1 MEEDKELEGLILKYT
16 AALKTLETQISILL
30 QDYEHKNNYNPV
42 EHIKSR
48 IKSYDSATKKLISRG
63 YELTTKNIEDHVH
76 DMVGLRIVCSFLSDV
91 YEIVK
96 IIEDSDQIT
105 IRDKKDYITNPKDT
119 GYYSYHLL
127 VYVPVYLIDG
137 VTLVEAE
144 IQIRTVAMDFWASL
158 DHKITYKFKGEIPEE
173 IKEGMH
179 KCAEDIHALDQK
191 MLKLNNEMQ
200 IIKDDQEIIW
210 LLKEKIL

>member
-1 MEEDKELEGLILKYT
+1 MSIERRFMEEDKELEGLILKYT

-48 IKSYDSATKKLISRG
+48 IKSYDSATKKLTSRG
-63 YELTTKNIEDHVH
+63 YELTTKNIEEHVH

-200 IIKDDQEIIW
+200 IIKDDQEII
-210 LLKEKIL
+210 

>member
-16 AALKTLETQISILL
+16 AALKSLETQISILL

-63 YELTTKNIEDHVH
+63 YEVTAKNIEEYIH

-119 GYYSYHLL
+119 GYSSYHLL

-137 VTLVEAE
+137 VHLVEAE

-173 IKEGMH
+173 IKDGMH

-200 IIKDDQEIIW
+200 IIKDDQEII
-210 LLKEKIL
+210 

>member
-63 YELTTKNIEDHVH
+63 YEVTTKNIEEHVH

-96 IIEDSDQIT
+96 IIENSDQIT

-200 IIKDDQEIIW
+200 IIKDDQEII
-210 LLKEKIL
+210 

>member
-1 MEEDKELEGLILKYT
+1 MEKDKELEGLILKYT
-16 AALKTLETQISILL
+16 AALKTLETEISILL
-30 QDYEHKNNYNPV
+30 QDYEYKNNYNPV

-48 IKSYDSATKKLISRG
+48 LKSYDSASKKLISKG
-63 YELTTKNIEDHVH
+63 YEVNTTNIEKHVH

-96 IIEDSDQIT
+96 IIENSDQIT
-105 IRDKKDYITNPKDT
+105 VHDKEDYITNPKDT
-119 GYYSYHLL
+119 GYSSYHLN
-127 VYVPVYLIDG
+127 VYIPVYLIEG
-137 VTLVEAE
+137 VELVEAE

-173 IKEGMH
+173 IKDGMH

-191 MLKLNNEMQ
+191 MLKLNKEMQ
-200 IIKDDQEIIW
+200 IIKEDQEII
-210 LLKEKIL
+210 

>member
-63 YELTTKNIEDHVH
+63 YEVTTKNIEEHVH

-200 IIKDDQEIIW
+200 IIKDDQEVI
-210 LLKEKIL
+210 

>member
-1 MEEDKELEGLILKYT
+1 MKDSNELEGLILKYT

-30 QDYEHKNNYNPV
+30 QDYEYENNYNPV

-48 IKSYDSATKKLISRG
+48 LKTYESASRKLISRG
-63 YELTTKNIEDHVH
+63 YEVNAKNIVEHVH

-91 YEIVK
+91 YKIV
-96 IIEDSDQIT
+96 EMLENSDQIT
-105 IRDKKDYITNPKDT
+105 IHDKKDYITNPKET

-179 KCAEDIHALDQK
+179 KCAKDIRALDQK
-191 MLKLNNEMQ
+191 MLKINNKMQ
-200 IIKDDQEIIW
+200 EIKDDKEII
-210 LLKEKIL
+210 

>member
-63 YELTTKNIEDHVH
+63 YEITAKNIEEHVH

-96 IIEDSDQIT
+96 IIEDSDQIK
-105 IRDKKDYITNPKDT
+105 IRDKKDYISNPKDT

-200 IIKDDQEIIW
+200 IIKDDQEII
-210 LLKEKIL
+210 

>member
-158 DHKITYKFKGEIPEE
+158 DHKITYKFKGEIPED
-173 IKEGMH
+173 IKDGMH

-200 IIKDDQEIIW
+200 IIKDDQEII
-210 LLKEKIL
+210 

>member
-63 YELTTKNIEDHVH
+63 YELTPKNIEEHVH

-179 KCAEDIHALDQK
+179 KCAEDIHTLDQK

-200 IIKDDQEIIW
+200 IIKDDQEII
-210 LLKEKIL
+210 

>member
-16 AALKTLETQISILL
+16 AALKSLETQISILL

-63 YELTTKNIEDHVH
+63 YEVTAKNIEEYIH

-119 GYYSYHLL
+119 GYSSYHLL

-137 VTLVEAE
+137 VHLVEAE

-179 KCAEDIHALDQK
+179 KCAEDIHTLDQK

-200 IIKDDQEIIW
+200 IIKDDQEII
-210 LLKEKIL
+210 

>member
-1 MEEDKELEGLILKYT
+1 MKDSNELEGLILKYT

-30 QDYEHKNNYNPV
+30 QDYEYENNYNPV

-48 IKSYDSATKKLISRG
+48 LKTYESASRKLISRG
-63 YELTTKNIEDHVH
+63 YEVNAKNIVEHVH

-91 YEIVK
+91 YKIV
-96 IIEDSDQIT
+96 EMLENSDQIT
-105 IRDKKDYITNPKDT
+105 IHDKKDYITNPKET

-144 IQIRTVAMDFWASL
+144 IQIRTVAMDFLASL
-158 DHKITYKFKGEIPEE
+158 DHKITYKFQGKIPNE
-173 IKEGMH
+173 IKENMY
-179 KCAEDIHALDQK
+179 KCAEDIHTLDQK
-191 MLKLNNEMQ
+191 MLKINNQMQ
-200 IIKDDQEIIW
+200 EIKDDQEII
-210 LLKEKIL
+210 

>member
-63 YELTTKNIEDHVH
+63 YELTTKNIEEHVH

-96 IIEDSDQIT
+96 IIENSDQIT

-200 IIKDDQEIIW
+200 IIKDDQEII
-210 LLKEKIL
+210 

>member
-1 MEEDKELEGLILKYT
+1 MEEEKELEGLILKYT

-200 IIKDDQEIIW
+200 IIKDDQEII
-210 LLKEKIL
+210 

>member
-1 MEEDKELEGLILKYT
+1 MEKDKELEGLILKYT
-16 AALKTLETQISILL
+16 AALKTLETEISILL
-30 QDYEHKNNYNPV
+30 QDYEYKNNYNPV

-48 IKSYDSATKKLISRG
+48 LKSYDSASKKLISKG
-63 YELTTKNIEDHVH
+63 YKVNTTNIEKHVH

-96 IIEDSDQIT
+96 IIENSDQIT
-105 IRDKKDYITNPKDT
+105 VHDKEDYITNPKDT
-119 GYYSYHLL
+119 GYSSYHLN
-127 VYVPVYLIDG
+127 VYIPVYLIDG
-137 VTLVEAE
+137 VELVEAE

-173 IKEGMH
+173 IKDGMH

-191 MLKLNNEMQ
+191 MLKLNKEMQ
-200 IIKDDQEIIW
+200 IIKEDQEII
-210 LLKEKIL
+210 

>member
-16 AALKTLETQISILL
+16 AALKSLETQISILL

-63 YELTTKNIEDHVH
+63 YEVTAKNIEEYIH

-119 GYYSYHLL
+119 GYSSYHLL

-137 VTLVEAE
+137 VHLVEAE

-200 IIKDDQEIIW
+200 IIKDDQEII
-210 LLKEKIL
+210 

>member
-63 YELTTKNIEDHVH
+63 YELTTKNIEEHVH

-158 DHKITYKFKGEIPEE
+158 DHKITYKFKGEIPED
-173 IKEGMH
+173 IKDGMH

-200 IIKDDQEIIW
+200 IIKDDQEII
-210 LLKEKIL
+210 

>member
-1 MEEDKELEGLILKYT
+1 MKDSNELEGLILKYT

-30 QDYEHKNNYNPV
+30 QDYEYENNYNPV

-48 IKSYDSATKKLISRG
+48 LKTYESASRKLISRG
-63 YELTTKNIEDHVH
+63 YEVNAKNIVEHVH
-76 DMVGLRIVCSFLSDV
+76 NMVGLRIVCSFLSDV
-91 YEIVK
+91 YKIV
-96 IIEDSDQIT
+96 EMLENSDQIT
-105 IRDKKDYITNPKDT
+105 IHDKKDYITNPKET

-158 DHKITYKFKGEIPEE
+158 DHKITYKFQGKIPNE
-173 IKEGMH
+173 IKENMY
-179 KCAEDIHALDQK
+179 KCAEDIHTLDQK
-191 MLKLNNEMQ
+191 MLKINNQMQ
-200 IIKDDQEIIW
+200 EIKDDQEII
-210 LLKEKIL
+210 

>member
-30 QDYEHKNNYNPV
+30 QDYEHRNNYNPV

-63 YELTTKNIEDHVH
+63 YELTTKNIEEHVH

-96 IIEDSDQIT
+96 IIENSDQIT

-200 IIKDDQEIIW
+200 IIKDDQEVI
-210 LLKEKIL
+210 

>member
-1 MEEDKELEGLILKYT
+1 MEKDKELEGLILKYT
-16 AALKTLETQISILL
+16 AALKTLETEISILL
-30 QDYEHKNNYNPV
+30 QDYEYKNNYNPV

-48 IKSYDSATKKLISRG
+48 LKSYDSASKKLISKG
-63 YELTTKNIEDHVH
+63 YEVNTTNIEKHVH

-96 IIEDSDQIT
+96 IIENSDQIT
-105 IRDKKDYITNPKDT
+105 VHDKEDYIINPKDT
-119 GYYSYHLL
+119 GYSSYHLN
-127 VYVPVYLIDG
+127 VYIPVYLIDG
-137 VTLVEAE
+137 VELVEAE

-173 IKEGMH
+173 IKDEMH

-191 MLKLNNEMQ
+191 MLTLNKEMQ
-200 IIKDDQEIIW
+200 IIKEDQEII
-210 LLKEKIL
+210 

>member
-1 MEEDKELEGLILKYT
+1 MKDKDLEGLLLKYT
-16 AALKTLETQISILL
+16 AALKTLETEISILL
-30 QDYEHKNNYNPV
+30 QDYEYKNNYNPV

-48 IKSYDSATKKLISRG
+48 LKSYDSISKKLISRG
-63 YELTTKNIEDHVH
+63 YEVTTKNIEEQVLDV
-76 DMVGLRIVCSFLSDV
+76 VGLRIVCSFLSDV

-105 IRDKKDYITNPKDT
+105 IRDKEDYITNPKDT
-119 GYYSYHLL
+119 GYSSYHLL

-137 VTLVEAE
+137 VHLVEAE
-144 IQIRTVAMDFWASL
+144 IQIRTVATDFWASL

-179 KCAEDIHALDQK
+179 KCAKDIRALDQK
-191 MLKLNNEMQ
+191 MLKINNKMQ
-200 IIKDDQEIIW
+200 EIKDDKEII
-210 LLKEKIL
+210 

>member
-1 MEEDKELEGLILKYT
+1 MEKDKELEGLILKYT
-16 AALKTLETQISILL
+16 AALKTLETEISILL
-30 QDYEHKNNYNPV
+30 QDYEYKNNYNPV

-48 IKSYDSATKKLISRG
+48 LKSYDSASKKLISKG
-63 YELTTKNIEDHVH
+63 YEVNTTNIEKHVH

-96 IIEDSDQIT
+96 IIENSDQIT
-105 IRDKKDYITNPKDT
+105 VHDKEDYITNPKDT
-119 GYYSYHLL
+119 GYSSYHLN
-127 VYVPVYLIDG
+127 VYIPVYLIDG
-137 VTLVEAE
+137 VELVEAE

-173 IKEGMH
+173 IKDEMH

-191 MLKLNNEMQ
+191 MLTLNKEMQ
-200 IIKDDQEIIW
+200 IIKEDQEII
-210 LLKEKIL
+210 

>member
-96 IIEDSDQIT
+96 IIENSDQIT

-200 IIKDDQEIIW
+200 IIKDDQEII
-210 LLKEKIL
+210 

>member
-42 EHIKSR
+42 QHIKSR

-200 IIKDDQEIIW
+200 IIKDDQEII
-210 LLKEKIL
+210 

>member
-1 MEEDKELEGLILKYT
+1 MEDKQLEELLLKYT

-30 QDYEHKNNYNPV
+30 QDYEYKNNYNPV

-48 IKSYDSATKKLISRG
+48 LKTYESATKKLISRG
-63 YELTTKNIEDHVH
+63 YEVTPKNIEENIH

-96 IIEDSDQIT
+96 IIENSDQIT
-105 IRDKKDYITNPKDT
+105 IHDKKDYITNPKET
-119 GYYSYHLL
+119 GYASYHLL

-137 VTLVEAE
+137 VHLVEAE

-158 DHKITYKFKGEIPEE
+158 DHKITYKFQGKIPEE
-173 IKEGMH
+173 IKEGMQH
-179 KCAEDIHALDQK
+179 CAEDIHALDQK
-191 MLKLNNEMQ
+191 MLELNKEMQ
-200 IIKDDQEIIW
+200 VIKDDQEII
-210 LLKEKIL
+210 

>member
-63 YELTTKNIEDHVH
+63 YELTTKNIEEHVH

-96 IIEDSDQIT
+96 IIENSDQIT

-173 IKEGMH
+173 IKEGIH

-200 IIKDDQEIIW
+200 IIKDDQEII
-210 LLKEKIL
+210 